1 MNQISMDEA
10 TIAELRAQLKA
21 VTDERDEW
29 RKSDKAEFVK
39 LAHDNEMRYLVVRD
53 KHNAL
58 VGELKAMTEDRDV
71 WATVARE
78 MTEQRDV
85 WQEVAGDMRRDANR
99 LRAERNILLAALSPM
114 PDAVRQKLDAI
125 AEPK

>member
-1 MNQISMDEA
+1 MNHYEMEA
-10 TIAELRAQLKA
+10 TIAELRAQLAPFQQAIANATDYSDADGLIKA
-21 VTDERDEW
+21 FIAEQERLND
-29 RKSDKAEFVK
+29 A
-39 LAHDNEMRYLVVRD
+39 LA
-53 KHNAL
+53 
-58 VGELKAMTEDRDV
+58 AMTEDRDV

>member
-1 MNQISMDEA
+1 MNHISMDEA
-10 TIAELRAQLKA
+10 TIAELRAQLKEA
-21 VTDERDEW
+21 QVEVDKQTNLRIIVERERD
-29 RKSDKAEFVK
+29 AEM
-39 LAHDNEMRYLVVRD
+39 DTIQ
-53 KHNAL
+53 
-58 VGELKAMTEDRDV
+58 ELLRTLRAMTDDRDV
-71 WATVARE
+71 WATVARD
-78 MTEQRDV
+78 MTEQRDI